1 MTQVDIERAL
11 NDIREKRAYG
21 SRLRRSTSSS
31 SACAGIIGAINAL
44 LEDVER
50 RNRELTERVQALSDA
65 RDDAQ
70 TSNLM
75 LKRLRHDLAHKTI
88 ELDHALRKAAAA
100 NSAKSQFLANMSHEI
115 RTPMN
120 GILGMAELLLRSD
133 MAPRERERVSTI
145 ADSGRALLK
154 IINDIL
160 DFSKIESSAFQID
173 AKPFDP
179 QRLVLDV
186 VELLRPAAERKGLS
200 LSAELVDDVPRS
212 MVGDDGRLRQI
223 VMNLAGNAVK
233 FTEAGSVT
241 VRLNA
246 RRVAGG
252 AADIRIDV
260 IDTGVGIPP
269 DRLDDVF
276 EKFSQADN
284 TMSRKF
290 EGTGLG
296 LSISQL
302 LATRMGGA
310 IRVKSEL
317 GRGSTFRLALRMPL
331 AEASTATDEAGA
343 AVSAAKS
350 SPVTGARAV
359 DGRGK
364 RVLVVDDSAVN
375 REVAAAFL
383 EDLGC
388 AVGFASNGQEAIEAA
403 TASTF
408 DLVLMDCQMPVL
420 DGFAATAAIRAR
432 NTGATRSDVPI
443 VALTANAFAS
453 DRDRCLA
460 AGMDDF
466 LAKPFMPDAFAAC
479 VGSWLSRGGINA
491 NSAAAAA

>member
-1 MTQVDIERAL
+1 
-11 NDIREKRAYG
+11 
-21 SRLRRSTSSS
+21 
-31 SACAGIIGAINAL
+31 
-44 LEDVER
+44 
-50 RNRELTERVQALSDA
+50 
-65 RDDAQ
+65 
-70 TSNLM
+70 
-75 LKRLRHDLAHKTI
+75 
-88 ELDHALRKAAAA
+88 
-100 NSAKSQFLANMSHEI
+100 
-115 RTPMN
+115 
-120 GILGMAELLLRSD
+120 
-133 MAPRERERVSTI
+133 
-145 ADSGRALLK
+145 
-154 IINDIL
+154 
-160 DFSKIESSAFQID
+160 
-173 AKPFDP
+173 
-179 QRLVLDV
+179 
-186 VELLRPAAERKGLS
+186 
-200 LSAELVDDVPRS
+200 

-241 VRLNA
+241 VRLAA
-246 RRVAGG
+246 RRGAGG

-317 GRGSTFRLALRMPL
+317 GRGSTFRLALRLPI
-331 AEASTATDEAGA
+331 AETGTAADQAGV

-350 SPVTGARAV
+350 SPVTGAPAV

-388 AVGFASNGQEAIEAA
+388 AVGFAANGQEAIDAA
-403 TASTF
+403 TTSKF

-466 LAKPFMPDAFAAC
+466 LAKPFMPDAFEAC
-479 VGSWLSRGGINA
+479 VGGWLLRSGPKTT
-491 NSAAAAA
+491 AAARLAV